1 MSLISIITPTFNE
14 VANIEKL
21 SLRIKEICE
30 LNNINYE
37 QIIIDNDSKDGT
49 IEIIKKLT
57 TKYKNI
63 KNNCINH
70 LRTLNKMIDKYV
82 YIENG
87 GWHFNALG
95 GIDKKIEDFKHPVYT
110 LPYMKRREKNT
121 FIEELN
127 LPEFLI
133 KNKETYKHLF
143 K

>member
-1 MSLISIITPTFNE
+1 
-14 VANIEKL
+14 
-21 SLRIKEICE
+21 
-30 LNNINYE
+30 
-37 QIIIDNDSKDGT
+37 
-49 IEIIKKLT
+49 
-57 TKYKNI
+57 
-63 KNNCINH
+63 
-70 LRTLNKMIDKYV
+70 MIDKYV